1 MTSNHKQTDPVNTTY
16 SEAPARTVTAEGVT
30 YAYRELGPKGG
41 VPVSSSPTSPP
52 PWTTGT
58 PRSSTRSHSI
68 DDAEFASRASR
79 YARWAPGKS
88 GKAGSSSPSEPELAT
103 GRTWR

>member
-16 SEAPARTVTAEGVT
+16 SKAPARTVTAEGVT

-58 PRSSTRSHSI
+58 PGSSTRAQSI

-79 YARWAPGKS
+79 YARWAPGRS
-88 GKAGSSSPSEPELAT
+88 GKAGSSSPSEPELAK